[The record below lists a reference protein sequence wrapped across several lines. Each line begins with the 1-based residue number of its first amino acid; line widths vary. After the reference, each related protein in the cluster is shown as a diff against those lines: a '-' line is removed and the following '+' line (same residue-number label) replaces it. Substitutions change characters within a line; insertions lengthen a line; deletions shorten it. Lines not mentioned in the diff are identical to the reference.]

1 MNSKLE
7 KYTEERDKIAE
18 KIAALDARRK
28 ALENKIMEVENLEI
42 RALMRSEKL
51 SLSEL
56 MDLVRSMQENQ
67 RSAAVPVTDNDD
79 EADDE
84 VQETR
89 PPFYYEDE
97 DANDAKYEEDTDDE
111 EV

>member
-7 KYTEERDKIAE
+7 KYTEERDKIVE

-89 PPFYYEDE
+89 PPFYYED
-97 DANDAKYEEDTDDE
+97 ANDEKYEEDTDDE

>member
-79 EADDE
+79 E

-97 DANDAKYEEDTDDE
+97 DANDEKYEEDTDDE